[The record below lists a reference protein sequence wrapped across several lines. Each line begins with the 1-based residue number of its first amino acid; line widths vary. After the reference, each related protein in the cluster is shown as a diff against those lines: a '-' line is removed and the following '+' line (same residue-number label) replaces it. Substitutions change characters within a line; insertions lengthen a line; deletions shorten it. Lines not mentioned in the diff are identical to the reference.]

1 MLYGLRKAVIAS
13 LAAMLLVSGCAA
25 TKSLFTNPTGLIT
38 IERSQFLSTYAVVK
52 VLYKRLRA
60 QAAAACVENTLPRKL
75 DQIDCAELAAI
86 DRKVKALDIQIQAKI
101 EVPESEIDWAV
112 VKDLL
117 GAIVGLVP

>member
-1 MLYGLRKAVIAS
+1 MIWRTVAVFWLIGLA
-13 LAAMLLVSGCAA
+13 LVLPGCAA
-25 TKSLFTNPTGLIT
+25 TKSLFTNPTGQIT
-38 IERSQFLSTYAVVK
+38 IERAQFLSTYATIK

-60 QAAAACVENTLPRKL
+60 QAASVCVENALPRKL

-112 VKDLL
+112 VKDIL

>member
-1 MLYGLRKAVIAS
+1 MIWRTVAVFWLIGLA
-13 LAAMLLVSGCAA
+13 LVLPGCAA

-38 IERSQFLSTYAVVK
+38 IERAQFLSTYATIK

-60 QAAAACVENTLPRKL
+60 QAAAACVENALPRKL